1 MNFKNTSLLFLII
14 LSPVIVSA
22 QKYLS
27 KAAPEIEMEWK
38 DHTFS
43 STKTFA
49 ENIGQA
55 SEFATLSKILKDK
68 DLMEALDKEEMITIF
83 AFTDDAFSKMNKK
96 ERDSVLGN
104 KHLMS
109 SVVKFLT
116 IPGRIDKNGL
126 QVAVKKHDGKASLA
140 TLNGEYLDIT
150 QKDDQ
155 LFLVDSQG
163 KMAAI
168 TATNFYHKNG
178 LFHIVDRLVFP
189 TPKE

>member
-68 DLMEALDKEEMITIF
+68 A
-83 AFTDDAFSKMNKK
+83 
-96 ERDSVLGN
+96 
-104 KHLMS
+104 LMS

-189 TPKE
+189 TPNE